1 MKDEMNRWK
10 KIYEILE
17 NTLGFVFLAFFF
29 FVCGG
34 FAGFMLIYLE
44 PRSLLDC
51 IVGTALLLDLAII
64 LGWSACGMI
73 MASKSP
79 ENNVPPEPFSSVA
92 ETTGETVAPGPAEHH
107 VSYLGFFICFA
118 IILMI
123 VSIPLG
129 ERKMRA
135 IEQGDKNA
143 QVFLEEHDTG
153 SFPVPP
159 ENKEP

>member
-1 MKDEMNRWK
+1 MSRWK

-17 NTLGFVFLAFFF
+17 NTLGFVFLSFFF

-34 FAGFMLIYLE
+34 FSGFLLICVE

-73 MASKSP
+73 RASKSP
-79 ENNVPPEPFSSVA
+79 ESNVPPEPVSSVA
-92 ETTGETVAPGPAEHH
+92 ETTGETAAPGPAEHH
-107 VSYLGFFICFA
+107 VSCLGFFICFA

-135 IEQGDKNA
+135 LEQGDKNA
-143 QVFLEEHDTG
+143 QVFVEEQDAG
-153 SFPVPP
+153 SFPVSP